1 MPRKYMF
8 TKEEILNAALDLTR
22 EKGFDSVT
30 ARALGAQLGSSSRPV
45 FSYFKNMADL
55 KEGVIGVADKVFQSY
70 LEMDMA
76 EGKYPPY
83 KASGMAYIRFA
94 REERE
99 LFKLLFMRDRS
110 NEKKKHKSSEMDML
124 VELICKQVA
133 ITKEEALL
141 FYLEMWAYVHGIA
154 VMLATGYLDWSE
166 NLVSQALT
174 DVYQGLKYK
183 YENQNG

>member
-1 MPRKYMF
+1 MPRKFMF

-22 EKGFDSVT
+22 EKGFESVT
-30 ARALGAQLGSSSRPV
+30 ARALGDRLGSSSRPV
-45 FSYFKNMADL
+45 FSYFKNMAEL
-55 KEGVIGVADKVFQSY
+55 KEGLIGAADKVFQGY
-70 LEMDMA
+70 LETDMA
-76 EGKYPPY
+76 EGNYPPY

-94 REERE
+94 REEKE

-110 NEKKKHKSSEMDML
+110 KEVIKNKSTEMDML
-124 VELICKQVA
+124 VDIICKQVA

-154 VMLATGYLDWSE
+154 VMLVTGYLDWSE
-166 NLVSQALT
+166 HLVSQALT

-183 YENQNG
+183 YERQNG